1 MPTSRSQADR
11 GGFKI
16 LWRKPHVSSNLTVGR
31 IKFFYVGLSEWSK
44 EPGLGP
50 GMFALRGTG
59 GANPAADK
67 LGGHGVIGKHNTTSS
82 VRCRFDPYCPPPII

>member
-16 LWRKPHVSSNLTVGR
+16 LWARAPRQFESDSRQN
-31 IKFFYVGLSEWSK
+31 KFFYVGLSEWSK

-50 GMFALRGTG
+50 GMFALRGTR

-67 LGGHGVIGKHNTTSS
+67 LGGHGVIGKHNTSPKHK
-82 VRCRFDPYCPPPII
+82 V

>member
-16 LWRKPHVSSNLTVGR
+16 LWARAPRQFESDSRQN
-31 IKFFYVGLSEWSK
+31 KFFYVGLSEWSK

-50 GMFALRGTG
+50 GMFAC
-59 GANPAADK
+59 AAPEAQIPQPTNSEDM
-67 LGGHGVIGKHNTTSS
+67 V
-82 VRCRFDPYCPPPII
+82 